1 MSFDFDFSKLRGKI
15 RETCESET
23 VFGCKMGWSL
33 PTTSAKLNGKNDFK
47 QSEIIRA
54 CDILDI
60 PYQFIPV
67 YFFTKKV
74 SNSKQ
79 GV

>member
-1 MSFDFDFSKLRGKI
+1 MSLDFDLSMLRGKI
-15 RETCESET
+15 REKCKTET
-23 VFGCKMGWSL
+23 AFGLGMGWSL
-33 PTTSAKLNGKNDFK
+33 PTISAKLNGKKDFK

-54 CDILDI
+54 CDLLDI